1 MDSLFQI
8 SLVFRSQT
16 PKSQVPV
23 KVQQSL
29 AESSTSPS
37 SLVHVGAKTD
47 ISESRRVGLSLIYY
61 IDIHISIT
69 NEFGKNKYAYLNKLI
84 AMLKELTFNKV
95 NR

>member
-1 MDSLFQI
+1 MDSSFQI

-29 AESSTSPS
+29 PESSTSPS

-47 ISESRRVGLSLIYY
+47 ISESRREGLSLIYIDKY
-61 IDIHISIT
+61 IQVYM
-69 NEFGKNKYAYLNKLI
+69 YAHLDKLI
-84 AMLKELTFNKV
+84 AMLYK
-95 NR
+95 